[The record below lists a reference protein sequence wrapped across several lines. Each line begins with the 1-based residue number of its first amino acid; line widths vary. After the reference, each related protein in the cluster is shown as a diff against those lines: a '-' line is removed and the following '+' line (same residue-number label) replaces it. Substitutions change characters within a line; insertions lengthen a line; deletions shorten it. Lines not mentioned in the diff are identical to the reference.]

1 MTDDSQDL
9 PTQRSICWKI
19 QHWLKTGIKLQGSGN
34 FKKALCCFVN
44 ALELNPERVDVWYR
58 VGNCWQNLGY
68 FEDAIASY
76 NACYQRSLLQQNIW
90 FQAASQFCLG
100 QCYVSLQQQDQAI
113 IAYRLAY
120 QLFSQLENNLH
131 TQQSWDYLDKV
142 GNELL
147 NNQQF
152 ESAIQYY
159 QSLLAVVKLVNNQ
172 QNLSSVLQSLGK
184 VYYWQNQ
191 DELAIECHRQV
202 LEISRRLSD
211 VEMENTALQWLTC
224 ETWRLGQWETA
235 IDYFKQRLG
244 VIQTLQ
250 RPQEQLEIL
259 DWIIKGY
266 KQLNQLENTVEYYQQ
281 KLGLLREKQDLLT
294 EYQTLYELGDVYFNL
309 KQYSLAID
317 CFQRALNLETSLEN
331 PYHHGNINYMLGL
344 IYLALNQSSEAIAYL
359 EKAVAVYEQQEQSQ
373 EWVIRASES
382 LEKLYQQTEDF
393 EKLIPILEK
402 RLTRL
407 RASQDRYNEYLL
419 LYKIAGL
426 YYQLKNYSQAGDYY
440 NSALGV
446 AQGLTP
452 RQPALEANA
461 YYMLALMY
469 HCLQMW
475 EEGLSNYR
483 EALRF
488 YTELNNQEWVEHSRN
503 KVQELERIL
512 ASRSSVSISQG
523 DPQRGFL
530 LNVVKA
536 VADSNGDPQIVYSL
550 FQQNLD
556 KLDENLADILRTW
569 ATAKFKEVPTKTA
582 VYIAIAILVFGDLIL
597 QFPLGQRADNLE
609 IAIACYELALEV
621 ITRSA
626 YPEYW
631 ASTQHNLATAY
642 CKRIKGGKADN
653 IERAI
658 ETYQAAL
665 EIYTREVFPEDWAT
679 TQVSLAIAYNDRI
692 RGERAENI
700 EKAISCYESA
710 LEVRTRTAYPEKWA
724 DTQNDLAIAY
734 CERISEER
742 AKNLEIAIA
751 CYKLALEVRTRE
763 AFPESWAA
771 TQNNLGSAYYHRI
784 RGERA
789 ENLENAISCYEAAL
803 EVRTCTAYPEQWA
816 CTQNNLANA
825 YYCSIRGERAE
836 NIEKAIAYHQAAL
849 KVRTRT
855 AHPEDWAMTQNNLAN
870 AYCQRIRGERAENI
884 EKAIAYHEAALE
896 VYTRTAYPEDWAMTQ
911 NNLANAY
918 YHRIRRED
926 AENIE
931 KVIAYHEAALEVYT
945 RTAYPEQWAETKNNL
960 AAAYYYRIRGE
971 RAENLK
977 KAIAFYQAA
986 LEIRTRAAFPYNY
999 LETSFNLGLAYRAS
1013 QQWQLAYET
1022 FDNAIETLEEIRAGI
1037 VKGGDADKQ
1046 KLAEQW
1052 QKLYQAMVEVCI
1064 ELKNYTAAIE
1074 YVERSKTRNLVELL
1088 ATRDLY
1094 PKGDIPQTVLDE
1106 LDRLRRDIETEQRR
1120 LEIEERT
1127 RNPFGDGTTGER
1139 SPNIAAL
1146 QTPPPDRNR
1155 LNQLRQEL
1163 DTLITRDIT
1172 PKDPDFL
1179 LTQKVEPMPF
1189 SDIQALTGDN
1199 TAILE
1204 WYILSDRFVVFI
1216 VTPPSS
1222 PSRTR
1227 DGGEVKLWQSTPEDY
1242 NALIAWAAD
1251 YLAYYE
1257 TDKKQWQN
1265 TLTSRLQRL
1274 GEILHFDQLLNA
1286 IGEKCD
1292 SLVLIPNRFLH
1303 LFPLHALPISQ
1314 QKPTIAKGGLG
1325 GSILMDLFPGGVSY
1339 APSCQL
1345 LQTAKNRQRPDF
1357 SQLFAIQDPTED
1369 LEYTNLEVNSIRTYF
1384 NPSHI
1389 LVHEKAKKTT
1399 FNEQQTTLKT
1409 ANCHHFSC
1417 HGYFNFENPI
1427 LSALLFADCYLEP
1440 APSPLDPS
1448 RHLRLEKGQTLD
1460 LSECLTL
1467 GDVFTLDLRC
1477 CRLVTLSA
1485 CETGLIDFQS
1495 NSDEYIGLPSG
1506 FLVAGSTNVVS
1517 SLWSVSDISTAILM
1531 IRFYQLLR
1539 EGEEVAIALNH
1550 AQNWLRNATK
1560 AELLAWIDPGNKMQ
1574 LRQSLKKIE
1583 DHEKPFASS
1592 YYWAAFCAIGR

>member
-1 MTDDSQDL
+1 MTDSSQDA
-9 PTQRSICWKI
+9 PTQQPNPLLILI
-19 QHWLKTGIKLQGSGN
+19 GINIGIKLQNAGK
-34 FKKALCCFVN
+34 FKKALRCFIY
-44 ALELNPERVDVWYR
+44 ALEADSSRVDIWYR
-58 VGNCWQNLGY
+58 IGNCWQNLGY

-76 NACYQRSLLQQNIW
+76 NACNQRSLVQQNIW

-120 QLFSQLENNLH
+120 QLFSQFENTPY

-159 QSLLAVVKLVNNQ
+159 QSLLEVVKLVNNQ
-172 QNLSSVLQSLGK
+172 QNLSSVLHSLGK

-191 DELAIECHRQV
+191 DELAIECHREM

-211 VEMENTALQWLTC
+211 GEMENTALRWLTS
-224 ETWRLGQWETA
+224 ETWRLGQMETA

-244 VIQTLQ
+244 VIQRLQ
-250 RPQEQLEIL
+250 RPQEQPEIL

-266 KQLNQLENTVEYYQQ
+266 KQLNQLENTIDYYQQ
-281 KLGLLREKQDLLT
+281 KLKLLREKQDFST
-294 EYQTLYELGDVYFNL
+294 EYQTLYDLGGVYFSL
-309 KQYSLAID
+309 KQYPLAID
-317 CFQRALNLETSLEN
+317 CFQAGLNLEPSLEQ
-331 PYHHGNINYMLGL
+331 PYYHANLNYMLGL
-344 IYLALNQSSEAIAYL
+344 IYLALNQDSEAIASF
-359 EKAVAVYEQQEQSQ
+359 EKAVIVYEQQENSQ
-373 EWVIRASES
+373 EWVIRASEY
-382 LEKLYQQTEDF
+382 LEKLYQQIEDF

-402 RLTRL
+402 RLNRL
-407 RASQDRYNEYLL
+407 RASQDRSNEYSL

-452 RQPALEANA
+452 RQPGLEANA
-461 YYMLALMY
+461 YYMLGLMC
-469 HCLQMW
+469 HCLQRW

-512 ASRSSVSISQG
+512 ASRSSNSIFHRYPHQI
-523 DPQRGFL
+523 GFL
-530 LNVVKA
+530 LNALQA
-536 VADSNGDPQIVYSL
+536 VSSSRGNPKIVYPL

-556 KLDENLADILRTW
+556 KLDENLANILTNW
-569 ATAKFKEVPTKTA
+569 AMAKFKEVPLETA
-582 VYIAIAILVFGDLIL
+582 YNRASDISNFANLIQ
-597 QFPLGQRADNLE
+597 QFPLGSHKNNLE
-609 IAIACYELALEV
+609 ISIAAYQAALEV
-621 ITRSA
+621 YNREA
-626 YPEYW
+626 FPEQW
-631 ASTQHNLATAY
+631 ASTQHNLAIAY

-665 EIYTREVFPEDWAT
+665 EIHTRETFPEDWAMTQRNLANAYGERIKGVKADNIEHAISGYQDALEVYKREAFPKQWASTQHSLATAYYKRIKGEKADNIERAIETYQAALEIRTREVFPEDWAT
-679 TQVSLAIAYNDRI
+679 TQHNLALAYGDRI
-692 RGERAENI
+692 KGRKSENI
-700 EKAISCYESA
+700 EHAIA
-710 LEVRTRTAYPEKWA
+710 AFQDVLEV
-724 DTQNDLAIAY
+724 
-734 CERISEER
+734 
-742 AKNLEIAIA
+742 
-751 CYKLALEVRTRE
+751 YKRE
-763 AFPESWAA
+763 AFPEQWASTQHNLA
-771 TQNNLGSAYYHRI
+771 TAYYKRI
-784 RGERA
+784 KGEKADNIERA
-789 ENLENAISCYEAAL
+789 ISACQATLEIYTCEAFPEDWA
-803 EVRTCTAYPEQWA
+803 RTQI
-816 CTQNNLANA
+816 NLANA
-825 YYCSIRGERAE
+825 YKDRIKGKKAD
-836 NIEKAIAYHQAAL
+836 NIE
-849 KVRTRT
+849 R
-855 AHPEDWAMTQNNLAN
+855 
-870 AYCQRIRGERAENI
+870 
-884 EKAIAYHEAALE
+884 
-896 VYTRTAYPEDWAMTQ
+896 
-911 NNLANAY
+911 
-918 YHRIRRED
+918 
-926 AENIE
+926 
-931 KVIAYHEAALEVYT
+931 
-945 RTAYPEQWAETKNNL
+945 
-960 AAAYYYRIRGE
+960 
-971 RAENLK
+971 
-977 KAIAFYQAA
+977 AIAFYQAA
-986 LEIRTRAAFPYNY
+986 LEIYTCEAFPEQWAMTQNNLAIAYSNRIKGEKADNIKKAIASCQAALEIRTRTVFPYDY
-999 LETSFNLGLAYRAS
+999 LQTSYNLGRAYQDI

-1046 KLAEQW
+1046 KLAEEW
-1052 QKLYQAMVEVCI
+1052 QKLYQRMVEVCI

-1094 PKGDIPQTVLDE
+1094 PKGDIPQTVKDE

-1127 RNPFGDGTTGER
+1127 RNRFGDGTTGER

-1146 QTPPPDRNR
+1146 QTPPPDRSR
-1155 LNQLRQEL
+1155 LNELRQEL
-1163 DTLITRDIT
+1163 DDFITRDIT
-1172 PKDPDFL
+1172 PIDPDFR
-1179 LTQKVEPMPF
+1179 LTQKVQPIPF

-1216 VTPPSS
+1216 VTPPPLTPAYQRGEPEISE
-1222 PSRTR
+1222 PPFLRGA
-1227 DGGEVKLWQSTPEDY
+1227 GGIKLWQSTPEDY
-1242 NALIAWAAD
+1242 NALTAWADD
-1251 YLAYYE
+1251 YLNAYR

-1265 TLTSRLQRL
+1265 TLNSRLQRL
-1274 GEILHFDQLLNA
+1274 GEILHFDQLLNI

-1357 SQLFAIQDPTED
+1357 SQLFAIQNPTKD
-1369 LEYTNLEVNSIRTYF
+1369 LDYTDLEVNSICTYF

-1389 LVHEKAKKTT
+1389 LVHENAKKTT

-1539 EGEEVAIALNH
+1539 EGEEVAIALNY
-1550 AQNWLRNATK
+1550 AQKWLRNATK

-1574 LRQSLKKIE
+1574 LRQSLKEIK
-1583 DHEKPFASS
+1583 DHEKPFASP